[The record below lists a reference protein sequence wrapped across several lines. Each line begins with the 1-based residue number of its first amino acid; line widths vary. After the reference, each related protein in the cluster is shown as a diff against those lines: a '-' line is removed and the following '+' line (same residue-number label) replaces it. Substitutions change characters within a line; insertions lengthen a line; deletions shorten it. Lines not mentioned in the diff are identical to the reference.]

1 MAHERKLKVERI
13 MIERL
18 EYRWIEEM
26 WALYTKH
33 YDNVDRAVFDRDLS
47 EKQVV
52 FLAFDA
58 RTGAVGGFS
67 TAVMSTHRYGGRRIG
82 VYFSGDTMV
91 DPRYWGQRALHRAVV
106 GTLLTWRLR
115 HPFRRLY
122 WHLVCNGYR
131 TFLSLANNFPE
142 YWPHAERELPEWER
156 GLIDQITGQRF
167 GSKWCPDRGV
177 VTDTVR
183 LKAHVASFTPE
194 VRALPAVQFFVGA
207 NPGYARGDELSMIGR
222 VNARFF
228 FRITAKLLRITA
240 RRTSAAPER
249 AVGVSRV
256 LGRGSPTAG
265 QPHRT

>member
-13 MIERL
+13 LIERL
-18 EYRWIEEM
+18 EYRWIEDM
-26 WALYTKH
+26 WALYANH

-47 EKQVV
+47 EKQFV

-58 RTGAVGGFS
+58 RSGAVGGFS
-67 TAVMSTHRYGGRRIG
+67 TAVISTHRYRGRRIG

-106 GTLLTWRLR
+106 ATLLEWHLR
-115 HPFRRLY
+115 HRSRRLY

-142 YWPHAERELPEWER
+142 YWPHPERELPEWER

-183 LKAHVASFTPE
+183 LKPRVAPITSD
-194 VRALPAVQFFVGA
+194 VRALPAVRFFLRA
-207 NPGYARGDELSMIGR
+207 NPGHADGDELSMIGR

-228 FRITAKLLRITA
+228 CRIGIK
-240 RRTSAAPER
+240 
-249 AVGVSRV
+249 
-256 LGRGSPTAG
+256 LGRKSWAARSSAPR
-265 QPHRT
+265 HRPVPASVCADTDS